1 GPHRGYCHDELHP
14 RGERQVSYTLS
25 DHFYDLTRQHEAD
38 MDANARFEEA
48 ADRAGCKL
56 YDELSR
62 IRRLPTPAGRQKAM
76 MDLVAELLA
85 EEGGVEEF
93 DRFIERLAQD
103 VDPEPTALVMRWAG
117 ETEYLP

>member
-1 GPHRGYCHDELHP
+1 M
-14 RGERQVSYTLS
+14 SYTLS

-62 IRRLPTPAGRQKAM
+62 IRKLTTESGRREAM
-76 MDLVAELLA
+76 TELVADLLA
-85 EEGGVEEF
+85 EEGGFDAF
-93 DRFIERLAQD
+93 DRFIEGLAQD
-103 VDPEPTALVMRWAG
+103 TDPEPTALVMRWAG